1 MAKIAVIPESPTAQV
16 MASGEGWTV
25 SEIVCTLSPRDRPFE
40 ERHSCTSISIVVAGT
55 FQYRS
60 QNACELMTPG
70 SLLLGNAGQYFEC
83 GHEHGSG
90 DRCISFSYT
99 PEWIE
104 RLAIEAGVRD
114 VRMVFKTLRLP
125 AIRDLSPVIAAAV
138 TGLNG
143 PTQTSWGE
151 ISIQLAAKAVQLHRG
166 ITPDKRPELGAFEK
180 ITRIVRMIE
189 SNPDATHDLQ
199 TLAQEACLSPYHFL
213 RTFHGITGVT
223 PHQYLLRTR
232 LRQAAIRLSSH
243 SDKVVDIALDCGFG
257 DISNFNRTFRM
268 EFGVSP
274 RSYRLQTGRQ

>member
-1 MAKIAVIPESPTAQV
+1 MPHAGEHHRMYGLRSRAVTRNFAPETLLRGPRVCMPTCSQRLIKALIIGLSFAWSLSCFYGLVILVVRRRRAEFLAKIAVIPESPTAHV
-16 MASGEGWTV
+16 LASGEGWTV

-40 ERHSCTSISIVVAGT
+40 ERHSCTSIAIVVAGT

-114 VRMVFKTLRLP
+114 VRTVFKTLRLP

-138 TGLNG
+138 TGLKD
-143 PTQTSWGE
+143 
-151 ISIQLAAKAVQLHRG
+151 LL
-166 ITPDKRPELGAFEK
+166 KRPGGK
-180 ITRIVRMIE
+180 
-189 SNPDATHDLQ
+189 
-199 TLAQEACLSPYHFL
+199 
-213 RTFHGITGVT
+213 
-223 PHQYLLRTR
+223 
-232 LRQAAIRLSSH
+232 
-243 SDKVVDIALDCGFG
+243 
-257 DISNFNRTFRM
+257 
-268 EFGVSP
+268 
-274 RSYRLQTGRQ
+274 